1 MNIAFTL
8 VSLCMFKIFR
18 NSDFD
23 SGRILTPPIKAKTMD
38 RLNIE
43 NLKTQIDV
51 LGLSIDSLDEDPRAE
66 LIQHLEETLSLLKL
80 GSQARANTAKKL
92 KLESDHAEAE
102 TKVKVEDVGVPV
114 SVVPTIVDEESV
126 RMQYE
131 GLIPMCA
138 QCDAKFPS
146 LGALDKHTK
155 IHDVKH
161 EVKLEANDGGPFKCT
176 ECTKAFMSKKSLT
189 RHKYIHNLKHQCTTC
204 GKGFHENRDL
214 LVHTKNKE
222 NCMKYL
228 DSLLNST
235 NEAQLSKS
243 PQQLHEDNANE
254 SNGNSTDSELLNE
267 VEMKDEKDVAHLIDS
282 PQQVSA
288 SGRPKKLCDICNTM
302 LYAPNIARHR
312 AGIAHKELEIQRQM
326 GMTPSDSGVLVC
338 RKCNVSCNTF
348 EKFRHHLKDNPSH
361 KSIIGDPVLE
371 TEMDTK
377 VVGA

>member
-1 MNIAFTL
+1 
-8 VSLCMFKIFR
+8 
-18 NSDFD
+18 
-23 SGRILTPPIKAKTMD
+23 MD

-43 NLKTQIDV
+43 NFKTQIDV
-51 LGLSIDSLDEDPRAE
+51 LGLSIDSLDDDPRAE

-80 GSQARANTAKKL
+80 GSQARANSTKKL
-92 KLESDHAEAE
+92 KLESDHADTD
-102 TKVKVEDVGVPV
+102 TKVKVEDVRVPV

-155 IHDVKH
+155 IHDVKQ
-161 EVKLEANDGGPFKCT
+161 EVKLETNDGGLFKCT
-176 ECTKAFMSKKSLT
+176 KCTKAFMSKKSLT

-214 LVHTKNKE
+214 LVHTKNGE

-235 NEAQLSKS
+235 KEVQEL
-243 PQQLHEDNANE
+243 QEDDANE
-254 SNGNSTDSELLNE
+254 SNGDSIIEDEPLNE
-267 VEMKDEKDVAHLIDS
+267 VEMRDEKDVAHQVGS
-282 PQQVSA
+282 PQQVS
-288 SGRPKKLCDICNTM
+288 SNGRPKKLCELLENTSIDMESLDRNDMNADTGAEARTSASTKKLCEICNIKV
-302 LYAPNIARHR
+302 YNSNFSRHR

-326 GMTPSDSGVLVC
+326 GIPPSDSGVLVC
-338 RKCNVSCNTF
+338 RKCNVSYNTF
-348 EKFRHHLKDNPSH
+348 EKFRYHLKDNPSH
-361 KSIIGDPVLE
+361 KSVIGDPEPE
-371 TEMDTK
+371 TDMDTK